1 MPQKKL
7 IVVSHCALLITALA
21 SWSQNIGAS
30 LTLGLVLGLIY
41 SLLLWLYARV
51 LRPSELRFYQ
61 TLNLT
66 SISFMVALAAIAS
79 FALWR
84 QLFSEKLV
92 LDLSWQMLSLL
103 LCLGLGANAILIR
116 RQALQLQMQQQ
127 SHEQVIQKMFAGPSL
142 AISLA
147 LAVLFTLLVLLLL
160 LNLAQDWPLAATLEI
175 KMLDRGVIPPLSLLL
190 FFWGLILLVGKYLAD
205 LQLLSEHARSD
216 SVFSELQTAA
226 DSTEQ
231 QERMVGLLWQSNESF
246 YSLPQY
252 LNWAIPILGFIG
264 TVLGISLAAES
275 ISGVISAS
283 QGALSDSLAQAIAPL
298 GIAFDTTLIA
308 LSLSVVLVLLQ
319 TLLRRYEERQF
330 VLLEKLITGELP
342 TTKLATNT

>member
-1 MPQKKL
+1 MQKKL
-7 IVVSHCALLITALA
+7 IVASHCALLITALA
-21 SWSQNIGAS
+21 SWSQNAGFS
-30 LTLGLVLGLIY
+30 LTLGLALGLIY

-51 LRPSELRFYQ
+51 LKPTEARFYHS
-61 TLNLT
+61 LNLA
-66 SISFMVALAAIAS
+66 SISFMLALAAIAS
-79 FALWR
+79 FALWQ
-84 QLFSEKLV
+84 QLFSERLV

-103 LCLGLGANAILIR
+103 LGLGLGANAILIR

-127 SHEQVIQKMFAGPSL
+127 SHEQAMQKMFAGPSL

-147 LAVLFTLLVLLLL
+147 LAVLFTLIVLLLI
-160 LNLAQDWPLAATLEI
+160 LNLAQGWPLAATLEV
-175 KMLDRGVIPPLSLLL
+175 KMLDRGVIPPLALLL
-190 FFWGLILLVGKYLAD
+190 FFWGLILLIGKYLAD
-205 LQLLSEHARSD
+205 LQLLSERTRSD
-216 SVFSELQTAA
+216 SVFSELQA
-226 DSTEQ
+226 STETLEQ
-231 QERMVGLLWQSNESF
+231 KERMAGLLWQSNESF

-298 GIAFDTTLIA
+298 GIAFDTTLVA

-319 TLLRRYEERQF
+319 TLLRRFEERHF
-330 VLLEKLITGELP
+330 VDLERQLLGEAEAD
-342 TTKLATNT
+342 KQA

>member
-1 MPQKKL
+1 MQKQL
-7 IVVSHCALLITALA
+7 IVISHCALLTTALA
-21 SWSQNIGAS
+21 SWCLNIGAS
-30 LTLGLVLGLIY
+30 LSLGLVLGLIY

-51 LRPSELRFYQ
+51 LRPAEARFYQ
-61 TLNLT
+61 SLNLA
-66 SISFMVALAAIAS
+66 SISFMLALAAIAS
-79 FALWR
+79 FALWQ

-92 LDLSWQMLSLL
+92 LDLSWQLLSLL
-103 LCLGLGANAILIR
+103 LGLGLGANAILIR

-127 SHEQVIQKMFAGPSL
+127 SHEQAIQKIFAGPSL

-147 LAVLFTLLVLLLL
+147 LAVLLTLLVLLLIV
-160 LNLAQDWPLAATLEI
+160 NLAQDWPLATTLEV

-190 FFWGLILLVGKYLAD
+190 FFWGLLLLAGKYLSD
-205 LQLLSEHARSD
+205 LQLLSERSRSD
-216 SVFSELQTAA
+216 SFLSELQSAA
-226 DSTEQ
+226 DTPEQ
-231 QERMVGLLWQSNESF
+231 QERVVGLMWQSNESF

-298 GIAFDTTLIA
+298 GIAFDTTLVA

-319 TLLRRYEERQF
+319 TLLRRFEERHF
-330 VLLEKLITGELP
+330 VELERQLLGE
-342 TTKLATNT
+342 TERVAQSES